1 MLFWN
6 RWNYRLGAVF
16 LVLLLG
22 GCSLPGDGQPDDEKE
37 PHFVLGI
44 SRVNALDYTGAVEAF
59 KEALEVSPRSAAA
72 HYQLAWLYENK
83 LSDPAAA
90 IYHYQEYLDLSPKAG
105 NRDVIRQHIYACKQ
119 QLVMDVMQLPS
130 APAAQQQIERLAE
143 QNRKLQDELDKWH
156 AYYAAELASRSN
168 PAMAATPQGFSS
180 AGGQSGAA
188 TTPDDISSPSV
199 PLPGNRPTGSI
210 VAAPAHSLPA
220 APMPRLRTHTVAS
233 GETLAA
239 IARHAGVSIPALESA
254 NPGVNPK
261 HLHTG
266 QTIYL
271 PAP

>member
-6 RWNYRLGAVF
+6 RLNSRLGAVF

-22 GCSLPGDGQPDDEKE
+22 GCSLPGDGQPEDEKE
-37 PHFVLGI
+37 PHFVLGK
-44 SRVNALDYTGAVEAF
+44 SRVNALDFTGAVEAF

-72 HYQLAWLYENK
+72 HFQLAWLYENK

-90 IYHYQEYLDLSPKAG
+90 IYHYQEYLELSPKAG
-105 NRDVIRQHIYACKQ
+105 NQDVIKQHIYACKQ

-130 APAAQQQIERLAE
+130 TPAAQQQTEKLAE
-143 QNRKLQDELDKWH
+143 QNRKMQDELDKWH
-156 AYYAAELASRSN
+156 AYYAAELAARNN
-168 PAMAATPQGFSS
+168 PAAGTPGLAP
-180 AGGQSGAA
+180 AGGQPGASA
-188 TTPDDISSPSV
+188 SPDDVSSPQV
-199 PLPGNRPTGSI
+199 PLPGNHAVNP
-210 VAAPAHSLPA
+210 VAQARTLPV
-220 APMPRLRTHTVAS
+220 APMPRQRTHVVAS

-239 IARHAGVSIPALESA
+239 IARHAGVSIPALEAA

-271 PAP
+271 PLP

>member
-6 RWNYRLGAVF
+6 RWNPLLGAFF
-16 LVLLLG
+16 LALLLG

-37 PHFVLGI
+37 PHFVLGK

-59 KEALEVSPRSAAA
+59 QEALEVSPRSAAA
-72 HYQLAWLYENK
+72 HYQLAWLYENQ
-83 LSDPAAA
+83 LHDPAAA

-130 APAAQQQIERLAE
+130 APAAQQQIEKLAE
-143 QNRKLQDELDKWH
+143 QNRTLQDELDKWH
-156 AYYAAELASRSN
+156 AYYASELANRPN
-168 PAMAATPQGFSS
+168 PASPTPQVY
-180 AGGQSGAA
+180 APAPGQPG
-188 TTPDDISSPSV
+188 SSPTPYDNSAPAL
-199 PLPGNRPTGSI
+199 PLPVNRSAIPVTSASNHPT
-210 VAAPAHSLPA
+210 

-239 IARHAGVSIPALESA
+239 IARHAGVSLAALESA
-254 NPGVNPK
+254 NPGLNPK

-266 QTIYL
+266 QTVYL

>member
-6 RWNYRLGAVF
+6 RWNCRLGAVF

-37 PHFVLGI
+37 PHFVLGK
-44 SRVNALDYTGAVEAF
+44 SRVNALDFTGAVEAF
-59 KEALEVSPRSAAA
+59 QEALEVSPHSAAA
-72 HYQLAWLYENK
+72 HYQLAMLYESK

-90 IYHYQEYLDLSPKAG
+90 IYHYQEFLDFNPKAG

-130 APAAQQQIERLAE
+130 APAAQQQIEKLAE
-143 QNRKLQDELDKWH
+143 QNRKLQDEVDKWH
-156 AYYAAELASRSN
+156 AYYAAEVANRAN
-168 PAMAATPQGFSS
+168 PALAATPQGYAPAGQPGAS
-180 AGGQSGAA
+180 A
-188 TTPDDISSPSV
+188 TPDDISTTSV
-199 PLPGNRPTGSI
+199 PLPGARPAGS
-210 VAAPAHSLPA
+210 VNPAPAHYQPT

>member
-6 RWNYRLGAVF
+6 RWNHRLGAVF

-37 PHFVLGI
+37 PHFVLGK

-59 KEALEVSPRSAAA
+59 KEALEVSPRSASA

-90 IYHYQEYLDLSPKAG
+90 IYHYQEFLDLSPKAG

-130 APAAQQQIERLAE
+130 TPAAQQQIEKLAE
-143 QNRKLQDELDKWH
+143 QNHKMQDELDKWH
-156 AYYAAELASRSN
+156 AYYNAELANRANSAAAQAYT
-168 PAMAATPQGFSS
+168 PGPGLPGAAATPDDVS
-180 AGGQSGAA
+180 
-188 TTPDDISSPSV
+188 TPTV
-199 PLPGNRPTGSI
+199 PLPGKRTTSATP
-210 VAAPAHSLPA
+210 AAATHYLP
-220 APMPRLRTHTVAS
+220 APMPHQRTHVVAS

-239 IARHAGVSIPALESA
+239 IARHAGVSVPALEAA
-254 NPGVNPK
+254 NPGLNPR

-266 QTIYL
+266 QTVYL
-271 PAP
+271 PLP